1 MFSTVPFSFCHVK
14 SKPLKRDG
22 DILSLTPH
30 AAVLPIKERST
41 TAANGSQSITKR
53 REEKKVILVII
64 ILIITFVTIALCLP
78 LFLPC
83 GAITTSLWQPCNNQH
98 NHYYHNHHHH
108 HCHCRLC
115 HVCLPRPCCWPASER
130 GITLRGRT

>member
-14 SKPLKRDG
+14 SKPLKRGG

-53 REEKKVILVII
+53 REEKKSDLSHYHPHHH
-64 ILIITFVTIALCLP
+64 FCHYRP
-78 LFLPC
+78 LSSS
-83 GAITTSLWQPCNNQH
+83 ISSLRC
-98 NHYYHNHHHH
+98 NHHIAVAA
-108 HCHCRLC
+108 L
-115 HVCLPRPCCWPASER
+115 
-130 GITLRGRT
+130 